1 MGQLRVDTEQAYNT
15 SHAVSN
21 DAEELREELA
31 GLQRDWDNLS
41 REWSGVA
48 SSAYSSIWAEW
59 LEGATTLADSLA
71 DSSHKLGVAA
81 VQYSEQDISSAAAIG
96 TSPMDLGL

>member
-1 MGQLRVDTEQAYNT
+1 MDHLKVDTDHAYNT
-15 SHAVSN
+15 SRALGN

-48 SSAYSSIWAEW
+48 SSSYSGIWSEW
-59 LEGATTLADSLA
+59 LEGATTLVDALA
-71 DSSHKLGVAA
+71 ESSHNLGVAA
-81 VQYSEQDISSAAAIG
+81 VSYSEQDASSAATIG
-96 TSPMDLGL
+96 STPIDLGI

>member
-1 MGQLRVDTEQAYNT
+1 MNHLRVDTDRAYNT
-15 SHAVSN
+15 SRAVGN

-48 SSAYSSIWAEW
+48 SSAYSAIWCEW
-59 LEGATTLADSLA
+59 LEGATRLVDALAE
-71 DSSHKLGVAA
+71 SSHKLGVAA
-81 VQYSEQDISSAAAIG
+81 VSYSERDASSAAALRSTPI
-96 TSPMDLGL
+96 DLGL